1 MGRQLLI
8 KIYRSNCNERLSPLH
23 KYGKTTPVLKYR
35 SNCLNIQSIASSK
48 KKACFWNFLD
58 SINCDILC
66 GCETWLKPEILD
78 AELLPPNSNYNIHRK
93 DRHDGYGGS
102 IILIKDNIQHERI
115 DIDTPCDIVFV
126 KIECANK
133 ESLVVGSVYRPTN
146 NIESYAHDL
155 FDAISKVSKKFRK
168 SAIWITGDF
177 NLPDIDW
184 LSNTIQGYQ
193 YRKSINETFLQM
205 EPDLGLTQMIDFHTR
220 GTNILDLFF
229 TNRPDLVNQYSP
241 MPGISDHHAVFVDT
255 NMCAPRI
262 KQPKRT
268 LYMWGKAN
276 IDNIKKK
283 CSSLSDT
290 IIDAVS
296 ATANIDEVWSLFK
309 NGCQLIISEEVPS
322 RQSAQRL
329 SQPWANRDVRRITRQ
344 KRRWFRRARRTN
356 SQSDWNRYKDIKHR
370 AQLTCRKAHD
380 NHVSSMLSEDHD
392 NPKVFWQYIKS
403 RKKDNFG
410 VSPLRKDGLTYN
422 SSKQKADILNDQ
434 FTSVFTKED
443 LSNPPKLPK
452 RHIPSLSQIKVTV
465 RGVFK
470 LLQGL
475 KPHKAAGPDKV
486 PTRLLK
492 LGAQELAPGLTM
504 FYQLSL
510 DQGKLPTDWKT
521 ANVSPVFKKGNR
533 SSPANYRPISL
544 TSVSCKILEHVIHSN
559 IMSHFEAHDIL
570 TDSQHGF
577 RKHRSCDTQ
586 LITTVNNLAKG
597 LDKSEQIDAILL
609 DFSKAFD
616 KVAHSRLL
624 LKLENYGVRGNL
636 LKWVQ
641 DFLSGRTQQVVLEGS
656 CSDTT
661 PVTSGVPQ
669 GSVLGPLLFL
679 AFINDLPSRVKSRT
693 GMFADDCLLFRT
705 IKGQADAHALQK
717 DLDSLQD
724 WEKEWQMEFNA
735 DKCEVIRITSKKNP
749 IIYSYRIHQT
759 ALRSTDQA
767 KYLGVTITP
776 ELSWKCHIDNIT
788 KKANSTMAFLRRNIR
803 SSPRDTKAK
812 AYKTYVRPIVEYAS
826 SVWSPAIDSHIKQLE
841 MVQRRAAGFV
851 CSDYTRQSSVSEM
864 ISSLGWDTLQ
874 QRRDNART
882 TMLYKIKHNLVDITP
897 DPPLPNA
904 RTSRGNPEQFS
915 QLYVQKNVYQNSF
928 FLATIVLWN
937 RLPQHVVEQPTLE
950 GFQSALG
957 RSAANN

>member
-1 MGRQLLI
+1 M
-8 KIYRSNCNERLSPLH
+8 
-23 KYGKTTPVLKYR
+23 
-35 SNCLNIQSIASSK
+35 K
-48 KKACFWNFLD
+48 KCTRPA
-58 SINCDILC
+58 
-66 GCETWLKPEILD
+66 
-78 AELLPPNSNYNIHRK
+78 NY
-93 DRHDGYGGS
+93 
-102 IILIKDNIQHERI
+102 
-115 DIDTPCDIVFV
+115 
-126 KIECANK
+126 
-133 ESLVVGSVYRPTN
+133 
-146 NIESYAHDL
+146 
-155 FDAISKVSKKFRK
+155 
-168 SAIWITGDF
+168 
-177 NLPDIDW
+177 
-184 LSNTIQGYQ
+184 
-193 YRKSINETFLQM
+193 
-205 EPDLGLTQMIDFHTR
+205 LTQ
-220 GTNILDLFF
+220 
-229 TNRPDLVNQYSP
+229 SW
-241 MPGISDHHAVFVDT
+241 
-255 NMCAPRI
+255 
-262 KQPKRT
+262 K
-268 LYMWGKAN
+268 
-276 IDNIKKK
+276 
-283 CSSLSDT
+283 
-290 IIDAVS
+290 
-296 ATANIDEVWSLFK
+296 
-309 NGCQLIISEEVPS
+309 
-322 RQSAQRL
+322 
-329 SQPWANRDVRRITRQ
+329 PWANRDVRRITRQ
-344 KRRWFRRARRTN
+344 KRRWFRRARRSN
-356 SQSDWNRYKDIKHR
+356 SQSDWNRYKDIKRR

-693 GMFADDCLLFRT
+693 GMFADDCLLYRT

-759 ALRSTDQA
+759 ALRTTNQA

-803 SSPRDTKAK
+803 SSQRDAKAK
-812 AYKTYVRPIVEYAS
+812 AYKTYVRPIVEYAA

-841 MVQRRAAGFV
+841 MVQRRAARFV

-897 DPPLPNA
+897 DPPLRNA

-928 FLATIVLWN
+928 FPATIVLWN